1 MKRLTCTYQLCL
13 HCNHVSTAR
22 NVSKVM
28 CRAVYLNKLLIQQNA
43 VSCCLQSLLVI
54 KLVHFSVEFVKRYF
68 VSLQKVE
75 YMFGIVG
82 VPVIEVAMA
91 AQAAGIKYVGMRNE
105 QAVKHL
111 LIYYA
116 AVCLHL

>member
-1 MKRLTCTYQLCL
+1 M
-13 HCNHVSTAR
+13 S
-22 NVSKVM
+22 
-28 CRAVYLNKLLIQQNA
+28 
-43 VSCCLQSLLVI
+43 
-54 KLVHFSVEFVKRYF
+54 F

-105 QAVKHL
+105 QAVKTHKQML
-111 LIYYA
+111 RALSAY
-116 AVCLHL
+116 